1 MYSET
6 RTDLISLLGQ
16 SVIYISQLSDIVVS
30 LVIFKRMN
38 KS

>member
-16 SVIYISQLSDIVVS
+16 SVIYISKLSDIVVS
-30 LVIFKRMN
+30 LVIFQRMN
-38 KS
+38 NS